1 MALFG
6 KEKLHKMQA
15 GEKTVLKHTIML
27 VDDVEGNLKA
37 MASMLLDK
45 YDLKLAHDGQEA
57 LNFLQA
63 MKNPEDVSLI
73 ISDQRMPGL
82 TGIQLFERLIPII
95 PNTIRIIIT
104 AYHDISVILE
114 AIEKAKIYKFIL
126 KPFDPNELLLTVQ
139 RAIEAFELQLYLDC
153 YHQNLEHEVEETKKE
168 LVQRTRELEL
178 KNNQL
183 QETYKKLEEVRLTDP
198 LTGLRNR
205 YYLKKFIP
213 TDIKKVQKNYEN
225 WVQDRKKPLPSM
237 SNLVFLILDLDRFK
251 SINDNYGSMAG
262 DRVLKQVGDI
272 LHRECP
278 ESNFLVRWG
287 DEEFLIV
294 HHSIDRDQVKLLA
307 ERLRQSVE
315 ECLFALGDDQTSHLT
330 CSIGF
335 AFYPF
340 LPNHNE
346 VIDWEQVVNIANQAL
361 YAAKKSGGNAWVGL
375 LGTDKTKPKNLYK
388 RIMKNIKH
396 LLANG
401 ELTTLISISKKIA
414 LTWR

>member
-1 MALFG
+1 MALFS
-6 KEKLHKMQA
+6 KEKLQKMQA
-15 GEKTVLKHTIML
+15 GEKTVMKHTIML
-27 VDDVEGNLKA
+27 VDDVAGNLKS
-37 MASMLLDK
+37 MAAMLLDK

-57 LNFLQA
+57 LELLQA

-82 TGIQLFERLIPII
+82 TGIQLFERLIPIM

-104 AYHDISVILE
+104 AYHDISAILD
-114 AIEKAKIYKFIL
+114 AIDKAKIYKFIL
-126 KPFDPNELLLTVQ
+126 KPIEPNELLLTVQ
-139 RAIEAFELQLYLDC
+139 RAIEAFELQRDLER
-153 YHQNLEHEVEETKKE
+153 YHQNLEHEVEESKKE

-178 KNNQL
+178 KNNQI
-183 QETYKKLEEVRLTDP
+183 QDTYKKLEEVRLTDP

-205 YYLKKFIP
+205 YYLKKFI
-213 TDIKKVQKNYEN
+213 TIDIKKVQKDYEN

-237 SNLVFLILDLDRFK
+237 SDLVFLILDLDRFK

-262 DRVLKQVGDI
+262 DRVLKQLVDI
-272 LHRECP
+272 LHRECR

-307 ERLRQSVE
+307 ERLRQSIE
-315 ECLFALGDDQTSHLT
+315 ECLFILGDEKTSHLT

-340 LPNHNE
+340 LPNHYE

-361 YAAKKSGGNAWVGL
+361 YAAKKSGGNAWVGV

-388 RIMKNIKH
+388 RMLKDINH

-401 ELTTLISISKKIA
+401 ELTILTSIQKETTL
-414 LTWR
+414 LLR